1 MSFHL
6 SSNYSF
12 SRKIAL
18 ERLISVGG
26 LSQLS
31 GQLILMYCSGS
42 RRHTL
47 LMLIIALGRLCYFRL
62 EGLDFV
68 GGISV
73 DELNG
78 RYVAAAHYVVPDAVV
93 NIAF

>member
-6 SSNYSF
+6 SSNYSL
-12 SRKIAL
+12 SLKIAL
-18 ERLISVGG
+18 GLLISVGG
-26 LSQLS
+26 LPQLS
-31 GQLILMYCSGS
+31 GQLILIYCSGS
-42 RRHTL
+42 LSHTL
-47 LMLIIALGRLCYFRL
+47 LVLIIALDRLGYFRL
-62 EGLDFV
+62 EGLDFI

>member
-1 MSFHL
+1 
-6 SSNYSF
+6 
-12 SRKIAL
+12 
-18 ERLISVGG
+18 
-26 LSQLS
+26 
-31 GQLILMYCSGS
+31 
-42 RRHTL
+42 
-47 LMLIIALGRLCYFRL
+47 MLIIALGRLCYFRL